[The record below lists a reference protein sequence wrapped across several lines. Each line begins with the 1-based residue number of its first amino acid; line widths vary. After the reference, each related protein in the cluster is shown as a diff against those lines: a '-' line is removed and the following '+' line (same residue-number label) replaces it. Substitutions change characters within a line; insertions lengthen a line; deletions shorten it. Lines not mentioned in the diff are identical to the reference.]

1 MEKYSNIINEPYN
14 KSTKR
19 KQMSL
24 NDRAAQ
30 FAPFAALVGYDEAL
44 KEISTPIITKKKLN
58 QENKGLISA
67 KLNFIIIN
75 KLEEVITITYF
86 VSKTKDSK
94 AKYNTI
100 SKSIKRIDDVN
111 KEITFIDRTKIN
123 IDDIIDIKSKT
134 IDFIF
139 NELD

>member
-1 MEKYSNIINEPYN
+1 MEKYWNIINEPYK
-14 KSTKR
+14 KSKKR

-58 QENKGLISA
+58 QENKELISA

-75 KLEEVITITYF
+75 KLDEVITITYF
-86 VSKTKDSK
+86 ASKTRDSK

-100 SKSIKRIDDVN
+100 SKSIKRIDEVN
-111 KEITFIDRTKIN
+111 KEIIFIDRTKIN
-123 IDDIIDIKSKT
+123 IEDVIDIKSTT